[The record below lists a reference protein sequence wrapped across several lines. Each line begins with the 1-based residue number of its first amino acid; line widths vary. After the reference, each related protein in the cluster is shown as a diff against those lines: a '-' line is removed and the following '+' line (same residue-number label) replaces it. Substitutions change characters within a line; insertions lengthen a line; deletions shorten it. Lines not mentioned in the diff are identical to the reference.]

1 MVFLMNC
8 LKLILLSNLI
18 LVLCS
23 STGFSKTLQLQCE
36 GFRNFSVNI
45 EDDTCRIENQKWQLT
60 EFNKKYLLCEV
71 SDPQLT
77 TFEINLMTNKAIY
90 EDTDTDET
98 YELLCYKK
106 F

>member
-1 MVFLMNC
+1 MNC

-23 STGFSKTLQLQCE
+23 STGFSKTLQLQCQ
-36 GFRNFSVNI
+36 GFRNFHVNI
-45 EDDTCRIENQKWQLT
+45 EDDTCRIENQKWQLI

-71 SDPQLT
+71 SDPQLK

-98 YELLCYKK
+98 YELFCYKK
-106 F
+106 I